1 MQALDETPELR
12 EMTSDWPVLD
22 SMGITR
28 HHEISHYVHRSL
40 DGRNDVLRIF
50 YKRSPG
56 SLLPVTRKY
65 EFGRAQKT
73 LVADSGS
80 ARLEGVYEISPTLS
94 AAIEELDRLLER
106 SASLPIKDPAE
117 RTRVTLLEELD
128 RLQDAVLGIA
138 SDEDAEI
145 LDERFASLR
154 SRIETL

>member
-1 MQALDETPELR
+1 MKALEEAPELR

-28 HHEISHYVHRSL
+28 HHEISHYVHRCP
-40 DGRNDVLRIF
+40 DGKSDVLRVF

-65 EFGRAQKT
+65 EFGRSQKT
-73 LVADSGS
+73 VIADSGS
-80 ARLEGVYEISPTLS
+80 SRLEGVYDISPALS
-94 AAIEELDRLLER
+94 AAIEELDRLLEQTPVR
-106 SASLPIKDPAE
+106 TPRDPQE
-117 RTRVTLLEELD
+117 RARANLLEEVD

-154 SRIETL
+154 SRIDTL